1 MFRKTFVVGLG
12 VLGLGLFSLSFAGT
26 EIGERNNVELTV
38 YNQDFALVK
47 ENRDLELKSGINEFM
62 LEDVAA
68 QIDPTSVHFKSLT
81 DPLGTYV
88 IEQNYDY
95 DLVNTNKLMEKYI
108 GKEIQLEQIT
118 DGKKEIV
125 DGTLLS
131 TGQTRVPRNQWQNYG
146 YNNPYYSSGGTVVKI
161 NDKIYINPSGTFIL
175 PKLSEGLILK
185 PTLEWTVSAK
195 KEGQHQ
201 TELSY
206 ITNGINWNADY
217 VIVTDKDDKTLDLTG
232 WVTLDNRSGVAY
244 NNAKLKLMAGD
255 VHLVSPP
262 QATFAFLGAVN
273 KFAEDED
280 RIAPQFQEKGFS
292 DYHLYTLQRPATI
305 LDNQTKQIELNH
317 GENVPFQKIY
327 VYDGAQLSGNWWD
340 YNQSNR
346 TAPEYGTQSNKKVYV
361 MVEFKNSEKNN
372 LGMPLP
378 AGKIR
383 VYKKDEDES
392 QEFVGEDKIEHTP
405 KDETIRLYTG
415 NAFDVVGERKQTGFK
430 MVVSN
435 HVYDET
441 FEIRLR
447 NHKNQDVTVRVP
459 EHLYRWSDWEITEKS
474 QEFTKTDSKNIEFNT
489 KVPKDGETW
498 YYLYS

>member
-1 MFRKTFVVGLG
+1 MFRNAFIVGLG
-12 VLGLGLFSLSFAGT
+12 ILGLSLFSHSFAGT
-26 EIGERNNVELTV
+26 EIGERKNVELTV

-47 ENRDLELKSGINEFM
+47 ENRDLDLKSGINELL

-108 GKEIQLEQIT
+108 GKGIQLEQVT
-118 DGKKEIV
+118 DGKRNIL
-125 DGTLLS
+125 DGLLLS
-131 TGQTRVPRNQWQNYG
+131 SDGN
-146 YNNPYYSSGGTVVKI
+146 GTVMKI
-161 NDKIYINPSGTFIL
+161 NDKIYINPSGTVIL

-195 KEGQHQ
+195 KEGQQQ

-206 ITNGINWNADY
+206 ITNGINWSADY
-217 VIVTDKDDKTLDLTG
+217 VIVTDKNDKNLDLTG

-244 NNAKLKLMAGD
+244 DNAKLKLMAGD
-255 VHLVSPP
+255 VHLVNPP
-262 QATFAFLGAVN
+262 QATFAFMGAA
-273 KFAEDED
+273 KSAADYD
-280 RIAPQFQEKGFS
+280 RIAPQFQEKAFS

-327 VYDGAQLSGNWWD
+327 VYDGAQLGGNWWE
-340 YNQSNR
+340 YNQYNR
-346 TAPEYGTQSNKKVYV
+346 TSPEYGTQSNKKVFV
-361 MVEFKNSEKNN
+361 MLEFKNSEKNN

-383 VYKKDEDES
+383 VYKKDEDGSE
-392 QEFVGEDKIEHTP
+392 EFIGEDKIEHTP
-405 KDETIRLYTG
+405 KDETIRIYTG
-415 NAFDVVGERKQTGFK
+415 NAFDVVGERKQTSFK
-430 MVVSN
+430 TVESG
-435 HVYDET
+435 HIYDES

-459 EHLYRWSDWEITEKS
+459 EHLYRWSDWEIIS
-474 QEFTKTDSKNIEFNT
+474 NSRDFTKVDSKTIEFNT
-489 KVPKDGETW
+489 LVPKNGETVITYTVRYTW
-498 YYLYS
+498 

>member
-1 MFRKTFVVGLG
+1 MMLIKHRIVVTMFFLVTFISYG
-12 VLGLGLFSLSFAGT
+12 FSSN
-26 EIGERNNVELTV
+26 EIGERKNVELTV

-47 ENRDLELKSGINEFM
+47 ENRDLELKNGINKLL

-81 DPLGTYV
+81 DPSGTYV

-95 DLVNTNKLMEKYI
+95 DLVNTDKLMEKYI
-108 GKEIQLEQIT
+108 GKEIQLEQVF
-118 DGKKEIV
+118 DGKRDIL
-125 DGTLLS
+125 DGTLLAS
-131 TGQTRVPRNQWQNYG
+131 GQR
-146 YNNPYYSSGGTVVKI
+146 GTVVKI
-161 NDKIYINPSGTFIL
+161 NDKIYINPSGTMIL

-206 ITNGINWNADY
+206 ITNGIKWNADY

-244 NNAKLKLMAGD
+244 ENAKLKLMAGD
-255 VHLVSPP
+255 VHLVNPP
-262 QATFAFLGAVN
+262 QQNVNLIYSTGAVQSASD
-273 KFAEDED
+273 KT
-280 RIAPQFQEKGFS
+280 PQFQEKGFS

-327 VYDGAQLSGNWWD
+327 TYDGAQLNGNWEN
-340 YNQSNR
+340 YNQRNR
-346 TAPEYGTQSNKKVYV
+346 TAPKYGTQSNKKVNV
-361 MVEFKNSEKNN
+361 IMEFKNSEKNN

-383 VYKKDEDES
+383 VYKKDEDGS
-392 QEFVGEDKIEHTP
+392 QEFVGEDKIEHAP

-415 NAFDVVGERKQTGFK
+415 NAFDVVGERKQTFFK
-430 MVVSN
+430 MVVAK

-474 QEFTKTDSKNIEFNT
+474 QEFTKTDSKSIEFNVP
-489 KVPKDGETW
+489 VPKDGETVVSYTVRYTW
-498 YYLYS
+498 